1 MLNRYKK
8 PFNFYFTSILTAK
21 VDFFYVAH
29 LMAKAYVSQCCV
41 WDYTQYCNKV
51 SEYSILHLLVNIF
64 LLHVSGFGG
73 CISNIVITMFY
84 PYYINFPLNVIE
96 RLEKLEN
103 VNLDGC
109 TPFNLP
115 EENCK
120 HDIVGNVYNGTEREF
135 EDTDLQPYSGENDHC
150 SNMFSSGF

>member
-1 MLNRYKK
+1 M
-8 PFNFYFTSILTAK
+8 
-21 VDFFYVAH
+21 
-29 LMAKAYVSQCCV
+29 
-41 WDYTQYCNKV
+41 
-51 SEYSILHLLVNIF
+51 
-64 LLHVSGFGG
+64 
-73 CISNIVITMFY
+73 
-84 PYYINFPLNVIE
+84 IE

-150 SNMFSSGF
+150 SNWFLMLERIISIVYAYSPSLGFNFRLPVQSTGQ